1 MPASQL
7 AFRPVGNTI
16 LIVGTSVASLPV
28 SPSSGGSM
36 EAMRIANLSTDRAWV
51 AIGKTT
57 ATAALPTTSA
67 GAASFPIP
75 AVGNFGSVVVI
86 STPPG
91 AFVSAMTTAAAIT
104 CTLALTAGVGL

>member
-7 AFRPVGNTI
+7 AFVPSTQTL
-16 LIVGTSVASLPV
+16 LITGTSVASAPL
-28 SPSSGGSM
+28 SPSSGGGFQ
-36 EAMRIANLSTDRAWV
+36 AMQIVNLSTDTAWT

-67 GAASFPIP
+67 ASGSFPILP
-75 AVGNFGSVVVI
+75 RTRVVL

-91 AFVSAMTTAAAIT
+91 AFVSCMTSAAAIT
-104 CTLALTAGVGL
+104 CTLALTPGVGL

>member
-7 AFRPVGNTI
+7 AFRPSGATI

-28 SPSSGGSM
+28 SPSSDGSM
-36 EAMRIANLSTDRAWV
+36 ESMRLVNISTDYAWV

-67 GAASFPIP
+67 AAAGFPIP
-75 AVGNFGSVVVI
+75 PRGNNGCVVVI

-91 AFVSAMTTAAAIT
+91 AYVSAMTTAASIT
-104 CTLALTAGVGL
+104 CTLALTAGIGL